1 MKITP
6 KIQIRIAVAIAFLVL
21 IVCLWPVAS
30 HYLNPAFL
38 AEKESAIREGYSSNP
53 VLFFIV
59 WFFAYLSAIAVGLP
73 GSSNLSVITGWLFGL
88 VKGVLLVSFAATIGS
103 VIAFLL
109 ARYCL
114 RGLIEKK
121 FGKQLDKFQE
131 RFGDDCPSCLFS
143 MRLLPGIPNI
153 FINML
158 PALTQ
163 MKATT
168 FAWVS
173 QLGMLPGT
181 IAFIY
186 VGSELPSLQK
196 IAEDGVAGLIS
207 PGLVLGLAAIGL
219 LPLLMRFILGKFGA
233 GKPTQTTTQN

>member
-6 KIQIRIAVAIAFLVL
+6 KLKLRIAIGIAFLVL
-21 IVCLWPVAS
+21 AVCLWPLAS
-30 HYLNPAFL
+30 QYLSPAFL
-38 AEKESAIREGYSSNP
+38 AEKESAIREGYASNP
-53 VLFFIV
+53 VLFFV
-59 WFFAYLSAIAVGLP
+59 AWFFAYLTAIAVGVP
-73 GSSNLSVITGWLFGL
+73 GSSNFSVITGWLFGM

-114 RGLIEKK
+114 RGQIEKR
-121 FGKQLDKFQE
+121 FGKPLAKFQE

-163 MKATT
+163 MKAFT

-196 IAEDGVAGLIS
+196 IAEDGVGGLVS
-207 PGLVLGLAAIGL
+207 PGLIFGLAAIGL
-219 LPLLMRFILGKFGA
+219 LPVAMRVILGKFGK
-233 GKPTQTTTQN
+233 GKPIQATTSN